1 MPENPLIPKER
12 PMLTTVAGYVTALS
26 LIGGGIWYLGRP
38 PFANETWVVAELTD
52 RDLRYQQQREE
63 QLEQR
68 LFDLKYKEKVAPAP
82 VKPLIKEDI
91 ERTNRQLERTRD
103 EIKEMRKKK

>member
-1 MPENPLIPKER
+1 MNSKSLEIHPK
-12 PMLTTVAGYVTALS
+12 V
-26 LIGGGIWYLGRP
+26 GGGAIVLTVPWDEREERP